1 MNFTNTDCVEH
12 IVHSIMDY
20 RVHHL
25 VRNQANF
32 VCAKVNV
39 AVNWYVGDQ
48 ICKIRNIIKQEIK

>member
-1 MNFTNTDCVEH
+1 MNFTNTTRAEH